1 MTWDI
6 YGHDAVSALLKEHT
20 QEDKLRH
27 AYLLTGPQ
35 GVGRR
40 SLALAFIKALNCPN
54 PPGDG
59 MFCGVCPTCRQI
71 DQQAF
76 PDLTVITAEEGHKDI
91 RIEQIRSLQH
101 SLVLSPYQARYRV
114 ALILDFQK
122 VTVGA
127 SNALLK
133 TLEEPPPKAVLILTA
148 DAQESLLPTIASR
161 CEVLRLRPMRVSEA
175 EQVLIQHKGLSAVD
189 ARLLAHV
196 SSGRLGTALH
206 LYNDPNALT
215 FRTRRFDDLA
225 DLLAG
230 SRRERFAYVD
240 GLFKHN
246 RSGRDEI
253 SDVISLWL
261 GFWRD
266 VLISTSSADMPL
278 VNIDREKL
286 IQKTAEKVDFESAH
300 HVVVSLEQGLRDLDI
315 YVNTRL
321 LAENLLLEWPRVFI

>member
-6 YGHDAVSALLKEHT
+6 YGHEAVTALLKQHT
-20 QEDKLRH
+20 HPDKLRH

-54 PPGDG
+54 PPAEG

-148 DAQESLLPTIASR
+148 DAQENLLPTIASR

-175 EQVLIQHKGLSAVD
+175 EQVLITHKGLNPLD
-189 ARLLAHV
+189 ARLLAHI
-196 SSGRLGTALH
+196 SSGRLGAALR
-206 LYNDPNALT
+206 LNGNPDALAV
-215 FRTRRFDDLA
+215 RTKRLNDLA
-225 DLLAG
+225 DLLAAN
-230 SRRERFAYVD
+230 RRERFVYVD
-240 GLFKHN
+240 SLFKHS
-246 RSGRDEI
+246 RSGREDMF
-253 SDVISLWL
+253 DVISLWL
-261 GFWRD
+261 SFWRD
-266 VLISTSSADMPL
+266 IFIYTSGANIPL
-278 VNIDREKL
+278 VNIDTESL
-286 IQKTAEKVDFESAH
+286 IQKIADKVTLTNTH
-300 HVVVSLEQGLRDLDI
+300 QVVVSLEKGLRDLDV

-321 LAENLLLEWPRVFI
+321 LAENLLLEWPRIFV